1 MAVELFGI
9 DIAHYAALGAVIS
22 FLLSGHRS
30 IFSSQILAMKK
41 SEMLSVKIGDEV
53 ENIRT
58 SLEDKEKKKI
68 DDLKDKLHIKRE
80 ILKHRK
86 RNKKE

>member
-1 MAVELFGI
+1 MSVELFGI

-41 SEMLSVKIGDEV
+41 SEMISVKIGEEV
-53 ENIRT
+53 ENIHT
-58 SLEDKEKKKI
+58 TLEDKEKNKI
-68 DDLKDKLHIKRE
+68 DDIKNRLHIKRE
-80 ILKHRK
+80 IIKNRK

>member
-9 DIAHYAALGAVIS
+9 DIAHYAALAAVIS

-41 SEMLSVKIGDEV
+41 SEMISVKIGEDI
-53 ENIRT
+53 ENINA
-58 SLEDKEKKKI
+58 SLEKGEQDKINHIKERLQQKRESLKNRRKKK
-68 DDLKDKLHIKRE
+68 
-80 ILKHRK
+80 
-86 RNKKE
+86 